1 MNDEMNGSV
10 AVSCLA
16 IGLMTS
22 LAAYFVFG
30 VSAVTATLLFL
41 PAKALARDIINNDGV
56 GIVRSALVLAAFPL
70 IPALSDRAYELIL
83 SKCEGVERARE
94 ALSSNAFAAR
104 VVLSIAAMFILHTI
118 AGIIAGITGGIT
130 FPNRLHK
137 VMQKAIDLIGS
148 FLMLLAGIA
157 LVRSFDENVMRL
169 SPVVKIIVALGIGGV
184 FALAIRRIL
193 SKEYYSH
200 ASAKRG
206 ARSAGTTRLKTTP
219 DTKLRDV
226 VGMDEA
232 KEQIKLRMIE
242 PLKNPGKAAR
252 YGLKVGG
259 GVLLYGP
266 PGTGKTMLARGIA
279 GELGLPFYMI
289 TAADVFG
296 KYVGESEKNIRAIF
310 SEIRKN
316 ALSVVFIDELETLFP
331 SRDKD
336 VHETT
341 RKVIS
346 VILQELDGLDQSKN
360 PVLLV
365 GATNVPWMVDEAFLR
380 PGRFDVKIFVGLPGR
395 EARVKMIAKALSK
408 GSIRGESELAEYIA
422 DNTKNY
428 SGADLNGIADRMRQ
442 VAYARSASAYTRAI
456 ADEAIAAVKPTAN
469 GALMDQI
476 HDWEAQVS
484 GGSAMVKKRAEG
496 SVAATAGAPREKR
509 VTLKD
514 VAGMEDVKKQIQ
526 LRLLEPLRNATLARH
541 YGITAGGGMLLY
553 GPPGTGK
560 TLIARAVAGELD
572 LPFYMIT
579 SADIFGKYVGDAER
593 NVKRIF
599 RDIRKNDLSVVFID
613 ELETLFPKRTE
624 NVHETTRK
632 VISMLLQELDGLDDE
647 KNPML
652 LIGATNVPWMVDE
665 AFLRPGR
672 FDVKVFVGLPDF
684 EARRYIIDRAINKG
698 EVRYEEGIDAHIAS
712 KTEGFSGADMKGV
725 FEKMRQAAFYRRL
738 PYYTKALADE
748 ILATCTSSASGEIL
762 AGIAEWEKRQNGQRL
777 DI

>member
-1 MNDEMNGSV
+1 MNDEIHGG
-10 AVSCLA
+10 ATVSCLA
-16 IGLMTS
+16 IGLMAS
-22 LAAYFVFG
+22 LVAYFVFG
-30 VSAVTATLLFL
+30 VSAVTAMLLFL
-41 PAKALARDIINNDGV
+41 PAKALARDIINNDGF

-70 IPALSDRAYELIL
+70 VPALSDRAYELIL
-83 SKCEGVERARE
+83 SKCDGAANARE
-94 ALSSNAFAAR
+94 ALSSNAFVVR
-104 VVLSIAAMFILHTI
+104 TVLSIVSMFILHTV
-118 AGIIAGITGGIT
+118 AGIIAGITGGVTI
-130 FPNRLHK
+130 PNGLHK
-137 VMQKAIDLIGS
+137 VMQKAMDFIGS
-148 FLMLLAGIA
+148 LLMLLAGIA
-157 LVRSFDENVMRL
+157 LVRSFDENVIRL

-200 ASAKRG
+200 TSAKSG
-206 ARSAGTTRLKTTP
+206 ARSAETTRLKSTP
-219 DTKLRDV
+219 ATKLCDV
-226 VGMDEA
+226 VGMNEA

-316 ALSVVFIDELETLFP
+316 SLSVVFIDELETLFP

-380 PGRFDVKIFVGLPGR
+380 PGRFDVKIFVGLPER
-395 EARVKMIAKALSK
+395 DARVKMISKALSK
-408 GSIRGESELAEYIA
+408 GSIRAERELAEYIA
-422 DNTKNY
+422 DSTKNY
-428 SGADLNGIADRMRQ
+428 SGADLNGVADRMRQ
-442 VAYARSASAYTRAI
+442 IAYARSASAYTRAI
-456 ADEAIAAVKPTAN
+456 ADEAVAAVKPTAN

-496 SVAATAGAPREKR
+496 SGAAATGATREKQ

-632 VISMLLQELDGLDDE
+632 VISMLLQELDGLDDG

-684 EARRYIIDRAINKG
+684 EARRYMIDRAINKG

-725 FEKMRQAAFYRRL
+725 FEKMRQTAFFRRL

-762 AGIAEWEKRQNGQRL
+762 SGIAEWEKRNA
-777 DI
+777 ITK